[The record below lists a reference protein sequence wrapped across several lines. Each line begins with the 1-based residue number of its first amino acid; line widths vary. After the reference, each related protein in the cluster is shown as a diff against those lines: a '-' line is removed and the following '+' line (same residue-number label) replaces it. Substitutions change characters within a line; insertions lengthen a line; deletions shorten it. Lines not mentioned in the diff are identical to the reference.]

1 MIQFLFA
8 LLVIVLLLMAGLAW
22 FTWNTKR
29 GAELAIPPRGRFIDL
44 PGTRL
49 HYTDEGSGPAI
60 VMIHGL
66 GGQMGNFNM
75 ALTPLL
81 TRDHRVIVIDRPGM
95 GWSSRDEDAAA
106 NPRAQADTV
115 AALID
120 ALGLERPLIVGHSL
134 GGAIALCLA
143 MDHPERTRGLALL
156 APLTQ
161 PPSGAIDAFAG
172 LNIKGRAKL
181 FAMSWLLAIPM
192 AIRTAPQVL
201 DQVFGPEKVPDNYAI
216 QGGALLGLRPAS
228 FRNTSRDYLA
238 SGRDLRWMAGQY
250 DSLKVPVRI
259 LFGAEDRILEAEL
272 HGRALV
278 ADHPH
283 IGLEVIEGGH
293 MLPIT
298 QAAACARFIRETEGV
313 IAAGG
318 RS

>member
-1 MIQFLFA
+1 MTQFLFA
-8 LLVIVLLLMAGLAW
+8 LFVIVLLLMAGLVW

-49 HYTDEGSGPAI
+49 HYTDEGSGPAV

-81 TRDHRVIVIDRPGM
+81 VRDHRVIVIDRPGM
-95 GWSSRDEDAAA
+95 GWSSRDEDAPA
-106 NPRAQADTV
+106 NPRAQAETV
-115 AALID
+115 ARLIE
-120 ALGLERPLIVGHSL
+120 ALGLERPLVVGHSL

-161 PPSGAIDAFAG
+161 PPSGPIEAFSG
-172 LNIKGRAKL
+172 LDIKGKIKL
-181 FAMSWLLAIPM
+181 FAVSWLMAIPM

-201 DQVFGPEKVPDNYAI
+201 EQVFGPEAVPDDYAVK
-216 QGGALLGLRPAS
+216 GGALLGLRPSS

-250 DSLKVPVRI
+250 ESLKVPVRI
-259 LFGAEDRILEAEL
+259 LYGEEDRILEADL

-278 ADHPH
+278 AKHPH
-283 IGLEVIEGGH
+283 IGLEVIKGGH

-298 QAAACARFIRETEGV
+298 QAAACARFIREAD
-313 IAAGG
+313 AATKT
-318 RS
+318 

>member
-1 MIQFLFA
+1 MIQFVFA
-8 LLVIVLLLMAGLAW
+8 LLVIVLLLMAGLVW

-81 TRDHRVIVIDRPGM
+81 VRDHRVIVIDRPGM
-95 GWSSRDEDAAA
+95 GWSSRPEDAAA
-106 NPRAQADTV
+106 NPRAQAETV

-120 ALGLERPLIVGHSL
+120 ALGLERPLVVGHSL

-143 MDHPERTRGLALL
+143 MDHPDRTRGLALL

-161 PPSGAIDAFAG
+161 PPSGPIEAFSG
-172 LNIKGRAKL
+172 LDIKGRAKL
-181 FAMSWLLAIPM
+181 FAVSWLLAIPM
-192 AIRTAPQVL
+192 SIRTAPQVL
-201 DQVFGPEKVPDNYAI
+201 DQVFGPEAVPDDYAVK
-216 QGGALLGLRPAS
+216 GGALLGLRPAS

-250 DSLKVPVRI
+250 DSLQVPVRI
-259 LFGAEDRILEAEL
+259 LFGAEDRILEADL

-278 ADHPH
+278 AKHPH
-283 IGLEVIEGGH
+283 IGLEVIGGGH

-298 QAAACARFIRETEGV
+298 RAQDCARFIRE
-313 IAAGG
+313 A
-318 RS
+318 

>member
-8 LLVIVLLLMAGLAW
+8 LLVIVLLLMAGLVW

-81 TRDHRVIVIDRPGM
+81 VRDHRVIVIDRPGM
-95 GWSSRDEDAAA
+95 GWSSRPEDAAA
-106 NPRAQADTV
+106 NPRAQAETV

-120 ALGLERPLIVGHSL
+120 ALGLERPLVVGHSL

-161 PPSGAIDAFAG
+161 PPSGPIEAFKGLAIT
-172 LNIKGRAKL
+172 GRVKL
-181 FAMSWLLAIPM
+181 FLTSWLMAIPM
-192 AIRTAPQVL
+192 SIRTAPQVL
-201 DQVFGPEKVPDNYAI
+201 DQVFGPEPVPDDYAI
-216 QGGALLGLRPAS
+216 KGGALLGLRPAS

-250 DSLKVPVRI
+250 DSLQVPVRI
-259 LFGAEDRILEAEL
+259 LFGAEDRILEADL

-278 ADHPH
+278 AKHPH
-283 IGLEVIEGGH
+283 IRLEVIEGGH

-298 QAAACARFIRETEGV
+298 RAQDCARFIRE
-313 IAAGG
+313 A
-318 RS
+318 

>member
-8 LLVIVLLLMAGLAW
+8 LLVIVLLLMAGLVW

-81 TRDHRVIVIDRPGM
+81 VRDHRVIVIDRPGM
-95 GWSSRDEDAAA
+95 GWSSRPEDAAA
-106 NPRAQADTV
+106 NPRAQAETV

-120 ALGLERPLIVGHSL
+120 ALGLERPLVVGHSL

-161 PPSGAIDAFAG
+161 PPSGPIEAFKGLAIT
-172 LNIKGRAKL
+172 GRVKL
-181 FAMSWLLAIPM
+181 FLTSWLMAIPM
-192 AIRTAPQVL
+192 SIRTAPQVL
-201 DQVFGPEKVPDNYAI
+201 DQVFGPEPVPDDYAI
-216 QGGALLGLRPAS
+216 KGGALLGLRPSS

-250 DSLKVPVRI
+250 DSLQVPVRI
-259 LFGAEDRILEAEL
+259 LFGAEDRILEADL

-278 ADHPH
+278 AKHPH
-283 IGLEVIEGGH
+283 IRLEVIEGGH

-298 QAAACARFIRETEGV
+298 RAQDCARFIRE
-313 IAAGG
+313 A
-318 RS
+318 

>member
-1 MIQFLFA
+1 
-8 LLVIVLLLMAGLAW
+8 
-22 FTWNTKR
+22 
-29 GAELAIPPRGRFIDL
+29 
-44 PGTRL
+44 
-49 HYTDEGSGPAI
+49 
-60 VMIHGL
+60 MIHGL

-81 TRDHRVIVIDRPGM
+81 VRDHRVIVIDRPGM
-95 GWSSRDEDAAA
+95 GWSSRPEDAAA
-106 NPRAQADTV
+106 NPRAQAETV

-120 ALGLERPLIVGHSL
+120 ALGLERPLVVGHSL

-161 PPSGAIDAFAG
+161 PPSGPIEAFKGLAIT
-172 LNIKGRAKL
+172 GRVKL
-181 FAMSWLLAIPM
+181 FLTSWLMAIPM
-192 AIRTAPQVL
+192 SIRTAPQVL
-201 DQVFGPEKVPDNYAI
+201 DQVFGPEPVPDDYAI
-216 QGGALLGLRPAS
+216 KGGALLGLRPSS

-250 DSLKVPVRI
+250 DSLQVPVRI
-259 LFGAEDRILEAEL
+259 LFGAEDRILEADL

-278 ADHPH
+278 AKHPH

-298 QAAACARFIRETEGV
+298 RAQDCARFIRE
-313 IAAGG
+313 A
-318 RS
+318 

>member
-1 MIQFLFA
+1 MIPFLFA
-8 LLVIVLLLMAGLAW
+8 LVAIVLLLAAGLAW

-49 HYTDEGSGPAI
+49 HYTDEGEGPAI
-60 VMIHGL
+60 VMVHGL
-66 GGQMGNFNM
+66 GGQMGNFTM
-75 ALTPLL
+75 ALSPLL

-95 GWSSRDEDAAA
+95 GWSSRAEDAPA
-106 NPRAQADTV
+106 NPRAQAETV
-115 AALID
+115 ARLID
-120 ALGLERPLIVGHSL
+120 ALGLDRPLVVGQSL

-143 MDHPERTRGLALL
+143 MDHPEKTRGLALL

-161 PPSGAIDAFAG
+161 PPSGPIEAFKG
-172 LNIKGRAKL
+172 LAVTGRAKL
-181 FAMSWLLAIPM
+181 FVMSWLLATPM
-192 AIRTAPQVL
+192 SIRTAPKVL
-201 DQVFGPEKVPDNYAI
+201 EEIFGPDPLPDDYAVK
-216 QGGALLGLRPAS
+216 GGALLGLRPGS

-259 LFGAEDRILEAEL
+259 LYGAEDRILEADL

-278 ADHPH
+278 ERHPH
-283 IGLEVIEGGH
+283 IGLEVIAGGH

-298 QAAACARFIRETEGV
+298 RAEDCARFIRETE
-313 IAAGG
+313 AAIGG
-318 RS
+318 R

>member
-8 LLVIVLLLMAGLAW
+8 LFVIVLLLMAGLVW

-29 GAELAIPPRGRFIDL
+29 GAELAIPPRGKFIDL

-81 TRDHRVIVIDRPGM
+81 TADHRVIVIDRPGM
-95 GWSSRDEDAAA
+95 GWSSRDEGALA

-120 ALGLERPLIVGHSL
+120 ALGLERPLVVGHSL

-143 MDHPERTRGLALL
+143 MHHPERTRGLALL

-161 PPSGAIDAFAG
+161 PPSGPIEAFKGLAIT
-172 LNIKGRAKL
+172 GRIKL
-181 FAMSWLLAIPM
+181 FVTSWLLAIPM
-192 AIRTAPQVL
+192 SIRTAPQVL
-201 DQVFGPEKVPDNYAI
+201 DQVFGPEPVPDDYAVK
-216 QGGALLGLRPAS
+216 GGALLGLRPAS

-250 DSLKVPVRI
+250 DSLQVPVRI
-259 LFGAEDRILEAEL
+259 LYGEEDRILEADL

-278 ADHPH
+278 AKHPR
-283 IGLEVIEGGH
+283 IGLEVIAGGH

-298 QAAACARFIRETEGV
+298 RAQDCARFIRETEATIG
-313 IAAGG
+313 A
-318 RS
+318 

>member
-8 LLVIVLLLMAGLAW
+8 LFVIVLLLMAGLAW

-81 TRDHRVIVIDRPGM
+81 TADHRVIVIDRPGM
-95 GWSSRDEDAAA
+95 GWSSRDEGALA

-120 ALGLERPLIVGHSL
+120 ALGLERPLVVGHSL

-143 MDHPERTRGLALL
+143 MHHPERTRGLALL

-161 PPSGAIDAFAG
+161 PPSGPIEAFKGLAIT
-172 LNIKGRAKL
+172 GRIKL
-181 FAMSWLLAIPM
+181 FVTSWLLAIPM
-192 AIRTAPQVL
+192 SIRTAPQVL
-201 DQVFGPEKVPDNYAI
+201 DQVFGPEAVPDDYAVK
-216 QGGALLGLRPAS
+216 GGALLGLRPAS

-250 DSLKVPVRI
+250 DSLQVPVRI
-259 LFGAEDRILEAEL
+259 LYGEEDRILEADL

-278 ADHPH
+278 AKHPR
-283 IGLEVIEGGH
+283 IGLEVIAGGH

-298 QAAACARFIRETEGV
+298 RAQDCARFIRETEATIG
-313 IAAGG
+313 A
-318 RS
+318 